1 MSLIVKDVSK
11 YGWKPETLEKIK
23 KHLFPGIIIEVDK
36 GHFNTSLLIKLKKR
50 GKELLFSGMVSN
62 KIIERMGLKNGDKVY
77 VLIEPKTESF
87 TIFKKD

>member
-50 GKELLFSGMVSN
+50 LFSGMVSN